1 VKAVNCMSL
10 VRQVGLVACLAAS
23 INISVIALA
32 IAGLAA
38 LPAHAATVVHAGWL
52 FDANSA
58 RLLER
63 QSVIIEDGR
72 VTRTVSGFVQPEADD
87 QLIDLS
93 EATVMPGW
101 IDMHVHIDG
110 ELAPDTYARRFREEP
125 ADAAL
130 LGSLYARRTL
140 AAGFTT
146 VRDLGTSNGVAQ
158 SLRDAIAKG
167 VVEGPRIFTA
177 GKSLATTGGHA
188 DPTNGV
194 RADLRG
200 DPGPA
205 EGVVNSPADAWKA
218 VRQRYKDGADL
229 IKITATGGVLSQ
241 AKNGANPQ
249 FTLEEIAAIV
259 AAAQDYG
266 YRVAAHAHGAEGMK
280 RAVEAGVNSIEH
292 GTYMTEE
299 IMKLM
304 KKKGTWYVP
313 TISAGKFV
321 AQKAKTAGY
330 FSELVRPKA
339 IAIGPQIQDTF
350 AKAYDL
356 GVKIAF
362 GTDTGV
368 AAHGDNWQEFGFMV
382 EAGMPMLKAVQ
393 SATKNA
399 AQLLDQWDV
408 LGSLEAGKHADIVA
422 VPGKLTDD
430 VALFGQVFFVM
441 RSGVVYRSSNPDIFQ
456 SASSGEI

>member
-1 VKAVNCMSL
+1 MTATNSMSL
-10 VRQVGLVACLAAS
+10 AETLTRRLTRRVVSLAA
-23 INISVIALA
+23 ALA
-32 IAGLAA
+32 LLSGV
-38 LPAHAATVVHAGWL
+38 PAQAATVVHAGWL

-63 QSVIIEDGR
+63 RSVIIEDGK
-72 VTRTVSGFVQPEADD
+72 VASTASGFAQPGPNDT
-87 QLIDLS
+87 LIDLS

-110 ELAPDTYARRFREEP
+110 ELAPDTYARQFKEEP

-130 LGSLYARRTL
+130 LGALYARRTL
-140 AAGFTT
+140 EAGFTT

-158 SLRDAIAKG
+158 SLRNAIASG
-167 VVEGPRIFTA
+167 VAKGPRIFTA

-194 RADLRG
+194 RQDLRG

-205 EGVVNSPADAWKA
+205 EGVVNSPADALKA

-241 AKNGANPQ
+241 AKNGSNPQ
-249 FTLEEIAAIV
+249 FTLEEIQAIV
-259 AAAQDYG
+259 TAAQDYG
-266 YRVAAHAHGAEGMK
+266 FRVAAHAHGAEGMK

-299 IMKLM
+299 VMKLM
-304 KKKGTWYVP
+304 KRKGTWYVP
-313 TISAGKFV
+313 TIAAGKFV
-321 AQKAKTAGY
+321 AIKAETDGY

-339 IAIGPQIQDTF
+339 AAIGPQIQDTF
-350 AKAYDL
+350 AKAYEL

-368 AAHGDNWQEFGFMV
+368 SAHGDNWQEFGYMV
-382 EAGMPMLKAVQ
+382 EAGMPLLKAVQ

-399 AQLLDQWDV
+399 AELLDQWDV
-408 LGSLEAGKHADIVA
+408 LGSLEPGKHADIVA

-430 VALFGQVFFVM
+430 VAKFGQVFFVM
-441 RSGVVYRSSNPDIFQ
+441 RSGVVHHQIDPETATSK
-456 SASSGEI
+456 SAEAN